1 MTAEH
6 QPAYRPDIDGLRAVA
21 VLAVVAYH
29 VAPARITGGF
39 VGVDVF
45 FVISGFLISS
55 IIIGGLTN
63 ETFSY
68 RTFYIRRIRRIFP
81 ALALVCLFT
90 LVAGWL
96 LLLPDEYEQLG
107 KHVVAGS
114 LFVSNL
120 QLWSEAGYFDAASGL
135 KPLLHL
141 WSLGI
146 EEQFYIVWPLVL
158 ALMWRKRDAAPRWI
172 LAVLLASF
180 ALCVAIG
187 LRDPTAAFYLPMA
200 RFWQLLVGALLA
212 ALAAQ
217 GRGIFAA
224 PNKEE
229 VSAGWMRQTLAL
241 VGFSLI
247 VVSILGI
254 DSQTS
259 YPTLRAGLPTIATA
273 MVIVAGPFAYVNRYL
288 LANGAAVFIGLVSYP
303 LYLWHWPLLSFLE
316 IVEPPG
322 SMRLYKVA
330 AAMLAFG
337 LAVATYLLLE
347 KRVRTP
353 PYVRVSKLILAS
365 AFCLAAGAA
374 VVARSGFVA
383 ERGPW
388 GIQTTPVRFEP
399 GQMITSQC
407 LDQYG
412 QLFRPRPISTRD
424 FCTAADSTRDVVRVL
439 GDSHASR
446 LFLGLR
452 NVDPAHHYQNLGR
465 GTCIPFLGFDGQ
477 WPDTGEA
484 LICRETTQNLVEDSA
499 RFGGAVVIHGFFVRA
514 YNGGLKLTSSDG
526 LREHARAT
534 FSKLAET
541 RTQTILVLDV
551 PELPF
556 EPTACIARPALRGLV
571 RTTCSFPVQDWQRYI
586 SATNKTL
593 TDAAAE
599 YGVAVFD
606 PTSVLCDAAECHA
619 VRNGELLYT
628 DSHHLSLT
636 GAALVADPIR
646 KLLDAPPPS
655 PESSKRATLRVSEG
669 VQ

>member
-21 VLAVVAYH
+21 VLAVVAFH
-29 VAPARITGGF
+29 IAPARITGGF

-55 IIIGGLTN
+55 IILGGLKN

-68 RTFYIRRIRRIFP
+68 KTFYIRRIRRIFP
-81 ALALVCLFT
+81 ALAIVCFFT

-96 LLLPDEYEQLG
+96 LLLPHEYEQLG

-146 EEQFYIVWPLVL
+146 EEQFYLVWPLAL
-158 ALMWRKRDAAPRWI
+158 ALMWRTRKSAPAWI
-172 LAVLLASF
+172 LTGLVLSF
-180 ALCVAIG
+180 VLCIAIG
-187 LRDPTAAFYLPMA
+187 MRDPSAAFYLPLA
-200 RFWQLLVGALLA
+200 RFWQLLAGALLA
-212 ALAAQ
+212 VLAVQ
-217 GRGIFAA
+217 GKGFFAA
-224 PNKEE
+224 PSGNA
-229 VSAGWMRQTLAL
+229 SAGWLRQALAGF
-241 VGFSLI
+241 GFSLI
-247 VVSILGI
+247 VVSVLGI
-254 DSQTS
+254 DSQTP
-259 YPTLRAGLPTIATA
+259 YPTLRAGVPTVATA
-273 MVIVAGPFAYVNRYL
+273 MVILAGPGAYVNRYL
-288 LANGAAVFIGLVSYP
+288 LANGVAVFIGLVSYP

-330 AAMLAFG
+330 AGMLAFG
-337 LAVATYLLLE
+337 LAVATYLLVE

-353 PYVRVSKLILAS
+353 PYVHVSKLILAS
-365 AFCLAAGAA
+365 VFCLAAGIA

-388 GIQTTPVRFEP
+388 GIQATPARFEP
-399 GQMITSQC
+399 SQMTTSQC
-407 LDQYG
+407 LQQYG
-412 QLFRPRPISTRD
+412 QLFRPRPISMRD
-424 FCTAADSTRDVVRVL
+424 FCSAAGTSGRVVRVL

-446 LFLGLR
+446 LYVGLR
-452 NVDPAHHYQNLGR
+452 EVDPAHGYQNLGR
-465 GTCIPFLGFDGQ
+465 GTCIPFVGFDGE

-484 LICRETTQNLVEDSA
+484 LVCGETTQNLVEDSA
-499 RFGGAVVIHGFFVRA
+499 RFGGTVVIHGFFVRA

-526 LREHARAT
+526 LGNHARET
-534 FSKLAET
+534 FKVLA
-541 RTQTILVLDV
+541 RSHARTILVLDV

-571 RTTCSFPVQDWQRYI
+571 RTTCAFPAEDWHRQI
-586 SATNKTL
+586 SATNQTL
-593 TDAAAE
+593 KEAAE
-599 YGVAVFD
+599 EFGVTVFD
-606 PTSVLCDAAECHA
+606 PASVLCDSTECHA
-619 VRNGELLYT
+619 VRDGELLYT
-628 DSHHLSLT
+628 DSHHLSRA
-636 GAALVADPIR
+636 GAALVAEQLR
-646 KLLDAPPPS
+646 KLIDVAAP
-655 PESSKRATLRVSEG
+655 VSETHATIG
-669 VQ
+669 ALESGQ